1 MSAGS
6 KNSPMKIDYTGKSRT
21 LSQEAIELAEH
32 KIYDRVETKIF
43 ARAKIAATLIG
54 ILIAVLGVF
63 GTTLL
68 VDSMSISVR
77 EAIKSELKEDA
88 AVFRAAQQK
97 TLIEQQ
103 LAAS

>member
-1 MSAGS
+1 
-6 KNSPMKIDYTGKSRT
+6 MKIDYTGKSRT

-68 VDSMSISVR
+68 VDSVSISVR
-77 EAIKSELKEDA
+77 KAIRSELKEDA